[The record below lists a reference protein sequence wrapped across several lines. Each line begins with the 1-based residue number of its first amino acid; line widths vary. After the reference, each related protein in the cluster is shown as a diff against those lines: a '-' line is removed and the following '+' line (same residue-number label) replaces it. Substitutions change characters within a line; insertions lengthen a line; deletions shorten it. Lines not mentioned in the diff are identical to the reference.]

1 MPGAQPGTSEN
12 AFFMP
17 SWISSGVGS
26 AIGAAIEWKAFH
38 GFRLSAVGAAR
49 YTKER

>member
-1 MPGAQPGTSEN
+1 
-12 AFFMP
+12 MP

-26 AIGAAIEWKAFH
+26 AIWVAIKWNAVH
-38 GFRLSAVGAAR
+38 GFRLSVVGAAR